1 MAYFALQYDVV
12 PDHLTRRTPFR
23 DAHLALAREAESR
36 GELVMAGAL
45 SDPLGALLIFR
56 SDDDDDTCVRAFVS
70 ADPYVTEGLVTRW
83 QIRPWAVVLGGR

>member
-12 PDHLTRRTPFR
+12 ADHLTRRAPFR

-45 SDPLGALLIFR
+45 SDPLGALLVFQAE
-56 SDDDDDTCVRAFVS
+56 DDACVRAFVS
-70 ADPYVTEGLVTRW
+70 ADPYVSEGLVTRW
-83 QIRPWAVVLGGR
+83 QIRPWTVVIGAR

>member
-12 PDHLTRRTPFR
+12 PDHLTRRAPFR

-45 SDPLGALLIFR
+45 SDPLGALLIFCA
-56 SDDDDDTCVRAFVS
+56 DDDTCVRAFVS

>member
-23 DAHLALAREAESR
+23 DAHLALAREAEAR

-45 SDPLGALLIFR
+45 ADPLGALLIFTA
-56 SDDDDDTCVRAFVS
+56 DDDTCVRAFVS

-83 QIRPWAVVLGGR
+83 QIRPWAVVLGAR

>member
-1 MAYFALQYDVV
+1 MAWFALQYDVV
-12 PDHLTRRTPFR
+12 PDHLTRRTPYR
-23 DAHLALAREAESR
+23 DAHIALAREAEAR

-56 SDDDDDTCVRAFVS
+56 ADDATCVRAFVS

-83 QIRPWAVVLGGR
+83 QIRPWTVVIGAR

>member
-12 PDHLTRRTPFR
+12 PDHLTRRTPYR
-23 DAHLALAREAESR
+23 DAHIALARESEAR

-45 SDPLGALLIFR
+45 SDPLGALLIFKA
-56 SDDDDDTCVRAFVS
+56 DDDTCVRAFVS

-83 QIRPWAVVLGGR
+83 QIRPWTVVIGAR